1 MNWRKNCIPG
11 HDDFLDDYIAYKIC
25 CEDDDDDSSD
35 GCYIAT
41 AVYGTYDC
49 PELWVLRRFR
59 DYGLRK
65 SIIGTAFVQ
74 FYYAV
79 SPRLVRRFRNAERI
93 NRVSKSVLD
102 LLVRQLK
109 KRGFEE
115 TPYYDR

>member
-1 MNWRKNCIPG
+1 M
-11 HDDFLDDYIAYKIC
+11 DDYIAYKIC

-65 SIIGTAFVQ
+65 SLIGSVFVR
-74 FYYAV
+74 FYYAI
-79 SPRLVRRFRNAERI
+79 SPGLVRRFRNAESVKRT
-93 NRVSKSVLD
+93 SKYVLD
-102 LLVRQLK
+102 YLVGQLK
-109 KRGFEE
+109 KRGFDE
-115 TPYYDR
+115 TPYYDRRG

>member
-35 GCYIAT
+35 DCYIAT
-41 AVYGTYDC
+41 VVYGTYDC
-49 PELWVLRRFR
+49 PELGVLRRFR